1 MSLSTGGLL
10 SLVVSACPQATAPT
24 RGCGNEEAEGTALR
38 DKETMK
44 EIAERLDKRRCHV
57 GSVVARLPARVL
69 EPLEEHPVR
78 EVQPHHVV
86 VRQ

>member
-1 MSLSTGGLL
+1 
-10 SLVVSACPQATAPT
+10 
-24 RGCGNEEAEGTALR
+24 
-38 DKETMK
+38 MK